1 MSFSQQVKLEI
12 ASKKVAKGCCALAGA
27 YAAACFGKYFDD
39 KGVVLQTELLP
50 AAKQIRRMYSMSGIK
65 GEILEKA
72 RPSGSIYEFA
82 VKEPQQVEKML
93 RLFDCTGKETNL
105 RINKGLH

>member
-1 MSFSQQVKLEI
+1 MSFSQQVKLDI
-12 ASKKVAKGCCALAGA
+12 ASKKVTKSCCALAGA

-72 RPSGSIYEFA
+72 RPSGSIYVFA
-82 VKEPQQVEKML
+82 V
-93 RLFDCTGKETNL
+93 
-105 RINKGLH
+105 